1 MKYMTITAQ
10 TQPDGTVNTAM
21 TTHDEYQKAVSA
33 FHMELAYGAVS
44 DKLASDMVMLVDTT
58 GHVYGTCVVQGLAK
72 PVEATDS
79 GTDATA
85 TTEASGTTE
94 SGITSDT
101 AADAAAGTA
110 ARE

>member
-10 TQPDGTVNTAM
+10 TRPDGTVNTAM

-33 FHMELAYGAVS
+33 FHMELAHGAIS
-44 DKLASDMVMLVDTT
+44 DKLASDMAMLADTT
-58 GHVYGTCVVQGLAK
+58 GHVYETCVVQGLAK

>member
-1 MKYMTITAQ
+1 MKYMTIVSQ
-10 TQPDGTVNTAM
+10 TRPDGTVNTAM

-33 FHMELAYGAVS
+33 FHMELAHGAIS
-44 DKLASDMVMLVDTT
+44 DKLASDMAMLADTT
-58 GHVYGTCVVQGLAK
+58 GHVYETCVVQGLAK

-110 ARE
+110 VRE

>member
-10 TQPDGTVNTAM
+10 TRPDGTVNTAM

-33 FHMELAYGAVS
+33 FHMELAHGAIS
-44 DKLASDMVMLVDTT
+44 DKLASDMAMLADTT
-58 GHVYGTCVVQGLAK
+58 GHVYETCVVQGLAK

-110 ARE
+110 VRE